1 MRLQVQARTCACPL
15 MRCHALSAGYDW
27 QLPLLPDSES
37 LDFGHAGTSLIDSPS
52 SPRVK
57 WNISNNPRIQV
68 GLGEQDSNKRS
79 GHCLISTSSR
89 VPSAQ
94 VLPVCYLQ
102 TNPPTWAHQ
111 RIRML
116 PALTLFCFL
125 YYVYTCY
132 ITCYIHVTVKKVWID
147 LWFPSNQVNHKD
159 CAQDSQDS
167 KFDACLIM
175 ASWMHLKYPK
185 LLQ

>member
-1 MRLQVQARTCACPL
+1 MEHIKQSKDTSRSWGTGQQQTKR
-15 MRCHALSAGYDW
+15 ALSH
-27 QLPLLPDSES
+27 
-37 LDFGHAGTSLIDSPS
+37 F
-52 SPRVK
+52 
-57 WNISNNPRIQV
+57 
-68 GLGEQDSNKRS
+68 
-79 GHCLISTSSR
+79 TSSR

-125 YYVYTCY
+125 YYGYTCY

-147 LWFPSNQVNHKD
+147 LWFPSNQVNHKG

-167 KFDACLIM
+167 KFDACLII

-185 LLQ
+185 ILQ